1 MDATAGPGHAH
12 KPVLRRTSRHQSRDG
27 ARADP
32 SRRLARPD
40 RARRLRPAASDASRP
55 GLVAQEPR
63 AANGATGDPLRARP
77 ARPRDRCGERM
88 YCLTSPYKRK
98 DGSQQRFYICANVR
112 NETGLCDQPKLD
124 AAKIDAAVVAHLDR
138 LFIDFEAWLA
148 QLAKGAADHRAGLE
162 AELGAQLD
170 RLAELERLEAKLR
183 RRYVEVVETN
193 DPNRP
198 AVETTLNE
206 VLADKAAHQQRASE
220 LQQTL
225 AAEPQ
230 EPPTDA
236 MLDVYNAIASA
247 VRGGDS
253 QGGVA
258 ELNERLRA
266 VFEEF
271 RLDRVDADVVGVLP
285 VLRPDVIE
293 RYRASDSAPVMAD
306 YEDAIPTTNLPD
318 SSPTVLWATEP
329 PPAKPLAVPSETG
342 PNTQI
347 PGLPGARLEPQS
359 VALSDFFEPPPLPPE
374 PQR

>member
-1 MDATAGPGHAH
+1 
-12 KPVLRRTSRHQSRDG
+12 
-27 ARADP
+27 
-32 SRRLARPD
+32 
-40 RARRLRPAASDASRP
+40 
-55 GLVAQEPR
+55 
-63 AANGATGDPLRARP
+63 
-77 ARPRDRCGERM
+77 M
-88 YCLTSPYKRK
+88 YCTTSPYKRK
-98 DGSQQRFYICANVR
+98 DGSQQRSYICANVR

-148 QLAKGAADHRAGLE
+148 QLAKGAADHRGSLE
-162 AELGAQLD
+162 AELAAQLD

-183 RRYVEVVETN
+183 RRYVEVVETG

-206 VLADKAAHQQRASE
+206 VLAEKAAHQQRATE

-225 AAEPQ
+225 ATEPE

-236 MLDVYNAIASA
+236 MLDVYNAIANA

-253 QGGVA
+253 QAGVA

-271 RLDRVDADVVGVLP
+271 RLDRVDAGVVGVLP
-285 VLRPDVIE
+285 VLRRDFIE
-293 RYRASDSAPVMAD
+293 RYRDTAPVMAD
-306 YEDAIPTTNLPD
+306 YEDAIPTDNLPD

-329 PPAKPLAVPSETG
+329 PPVKPLAVPSETG
-342 PNTQI
+342 PNTQ
-347 PGLPGARLEPQS
+347 L
-359 VALSDFFEPPPLPPE
+359 
-374 PQR
+374 